1 MHPSYN
7 YGSMDPYH
15 AMYQQQQQPP
25 ARPVLLTAK
34 SVERCQ
40 YRSKFCRNHRAIKTN
55 GTMHRFCEFH
65 RYKANMNQKRWVQTQ
80 RESKRAQTPSS
91 SGDESEQSQL
101 TEDGDAATTPR
112 PKAPLGDNL
121 QHPNQHN
128 PAAPRVLPSLD
139 ASTTWRWEAGNNL
152 HFPAQDVQ
160 PVIER
165 VTASVRPH
173 AEEDEELFS
182 LLLHLDSSA
191 SQSNQAEA
199 LFFSIVMSG
208 EPEVSNGADVATLP
222 RELRCEY
229 PSKFCNNHK
238 AEKQKGDLHK
248 FCEFHRR
255 KANLN
260 QKRWQQRRREQR
272 LLKSDKAAHN
282 VGGRPSIPMLQARV
296 ASHVISTPMGY
307 YALAPQHV
315 AMPPLHF
322 PRPQGPD
329 LHEDEIETLNRLLC
343 PALKVDARGNSG
355 TSFTAM
361 HHGVAITLET
371 KKIPGLYIARQINDT
386 TGDEEAAAQGI
397 IAGMHAIRAG
407 PRGRVHRR
415 QCGSAGHAT
424 RFGIMAELDGVKRSA
439 AQVLPFAQVTPK
451 DIREKELMRI
461 DRIAGIRSA
470 TLLLLLYQCAM
481 RKEYDPKYTSKK
493 QQRKRATT
501 ALGRRINSSVLIASA
516 WHHRSD
522 AVAPQVVQE
531 LHDAVEAVVRAS
543 QGELQGVKS
552 LRSRKIGRQL
562 HVDLT
567 LVVSDRL
574 GVSFERACEWK

>member
-1 MHPSYN
+1 MHHNYN

-101 TEDGDAATTPR
+101 AEDGDAATTPR

-139 ASTTWRWEAGNNL
+139 VSTAWRWEAGNNL

-282 VGGRPSIPMLQARV
+282 VGGRPSIPMLQTRV

-307 YALAPQHV
+307 YALAQQHV

-343 PALKVDARGNSG
+343 PALKVDARGNPG
-355 TSFTAM
+355 TSFTAI
-361 HHGVAITLET
+361 HHGVAIT
-371 KKIPGLYIARQINDT
+371 KKIPGLYIARQINGT

-397 IAGMHAIRAG
+397 IAGMHAYRVLLREDNADLRLTRRAS
-407 PRGRVHRR
+407 V
-415 QCGSAGHAT
+415 SWLNST
-424 RFGIMAELDGVKRSA
+424 V
-439 AQVLPFAQVTPK
+439 PFAQVTPK
-451 DIREKELMRI
+451 DIEAIWEMELMKIECRYATQLRLEKQEI
-461 DRIAGIRSA
+461 DAFRRK
-470 TLLLLLYQCAM
+470 QHVHAM
-481 RKEYDPKYTSKK
+481 RKKYDPNYKGKK

-501 ALGRRINSSVLIASA
+501 AVGRPDQLE
-516 WHHRSD
+516 
-522 AVAPQVVQE
+522 Q
-531 LHDAVEAVVRAS
+531 LHGAVEAVVRAS
-543 QGELQGVKS
+543 QGELRGVKS

-567 LVVSDRL
+567 LVVSDRH
-574 GVSFERACEWK
+574 GVSFERACE